1 MSTRGQ
7 GVAVLAVAVAA
18 LLVLPGRASA
28 HAYLVKTVPASAAI
42 LGAPPPTVQL
52 TYDEPVEPRFAA
64 ISVTDP
70 AGHELATGPATRSPA
85 DPDTLV
91 VPVEKLGRGWYLV
104 YWRAISVDGHPVQ
117 GAYTFAVGPLPG
129 NPPEFVAPHVSQSAT
144 TPKLVIARFAV
155 FLSAF
160 AAIGLFVLRVAIAR
174 PLSARRGG
182 DGLRSLSLAFG
193 VASALALL
201 AVPVYLD
208 VSSAVDSLQSVFD
221 VGALVPLFRVT
232 AFGRAWLDFELC
244 LALFV
249 TAAAVA
255 LRVERPERSRRSLAE
270 LLALAGS
277 ALAAAAALLVPGLA
291 GHAAQTAPRGV
302 SLLLDWVHLGAASVW
317 LGGLLGLVVL
327 ALTLSA
333 DHRRA
338 VLVTAAMRFSPVAI
352 GSVLLLLAS
361 GVGASI
367 VHLPLVAALWQTSY
381 GVAIVVKAGL
391 VLAALPVAVLHRRG
405 RRPLPA
411 ALGTEWL
418 LVAGTVLAAAI
429 LSSLPPPAA
438 ALAEESQSLASVG
451 PGEVASTLHV
461 NGYRLQ
467 VIVTPNTAIK
477 RNSFALRLTKDGSPV
492 RGADVKLGFAM
503 LDMQMG
509 DESYQ
514 LEETS
519 PGVYTRA
526 APALVMAGRWALE
539 FTIAPR
545 GAAPFNALVIDHTM
559 G

>member
-1 MSTRGQ
+1 MSTGGPRIVV
-7 GVAVLAVAVAA
+7 GVAAAAA

-42 LGAPPPTVQL
+42 LGAPPPSVQL

-70 AGHELATGPATRSPA
+70 AGHELATGPATRSPTN
-85 DPDTLV
+85 PDTLV
-91 VPVEKLGRGWYLV
+91 VPVRRLGRGWYLV
-104 YWRAISVDGHPVQ
+104 SWRAISVDGHPVQ

-144 TPKLVIARFAV
+144 APKLVASRWIV
-155 FLSAF
+155 FLAAF
-160 AAIGLFVLRVAIAR
+160 AAVGLFALRMTVAR
-174 PLSARRGG
+174 PLTARAAGA
-182 DGLRSLSLAFG
+182 GLRSLSIAFA
-193 VASALALL
+193 VASGLTLL

-208 VSSAVDSLQSVFD
+208 VSSAVDSLRSVFD

-232 AFGRAWLDFELC
+232 AFGRAWVDFEIC
-244 LALFV
+244 FALFV
-249 TAAAVA
+249 AAAAVA
-255 LRVERPERSRRSLAE
+255 LWVERPERSRRPLSE
-270 LLALAGS
+270 LLALAG
-277 ALAAAAALLVPGLA
+277 AAAAAGAALFVPGLA

-302 SLLLDWVHLGAASVW
+302 SLLLDWVHLGAAAVW

-327 ALTLSA
+327 AIALPA
-333 DHRRA
+333 DHRGA
-338 VLVTAAMRFSPVAI
+338 GLVTAAMRFSPIAI
-352 GSVLLLLAS
+352 GSVLFLLAS
-361 GVGASI
+361 GIGASI
-367 VHLPLVAALWQTSY
+367 VHLPLLAALWQTSY
-381 GVAIVVKAGL
+381 GVTIIVKAGL
-391 VLAALPVAVLHRRG
+391 AAGAVAVAALHRRG
-405 RRPLPA
+405 RRPWPV

-418 LVAGTVLAAAI
+418 LVAGAVLAAAV

-461 NGYRLQ
+461 SGYTLQ
-467 VIVTPNTAIK
+467 VTVTPNTAIK
-477 RNSFALRLTKDGSPV
+477 RNSFVLRLTKNGSPV

-545 GAAPFNALVIDHTM
+545 DAAPFNALVIDHTM